1 MAGGA
6 GKSGRGLPGRAP
18 LEGGPGPAWAVAPPG
33 IHELPDRSRIVL
45 AFSGGLDTTFC
56 AVRLRETEGADV
68 ITVTVDT
75 GGFSDAE
82 RRRIEER
89 ARAAGSV
96 RHETVD
102 GRRRVYDRFCTYLVK
117 GNCLRGGVYPLSVGA
132 ERIVQAEE
140 VARVARETGAAAVAH
155 GSTGAGNDQVRF
167 DTALAALLPGI
178 RVLAPIR
185 ELGWTRDQ
193 EADWLEAR
201 GFPVDRSTRRY
212 SVNAGL
218 WGVTIGGGETHD
230 PWKSLPPEAWQTTTD
245 PEKAPAE
252 AEVVVLAFE
261 RGLPVALDGRRLE
274 PLELLAELGA
284 RAARHGVGRGVHLGD
299 TILGIKGRI
308 AFEAPA
314 PAVILRAHRELEK
327 LVLTKAQQTWKQTL
341 AEFYGGALHEGLW
354 FDPVMRDC
362 EAFLDS
368 SQERVNG
375 EARVR
380 LWRGT
385 CEVVGVRSPDSL
397 LSGAGATYGE
407 GAKAWSGAEAAGF
420 SRIHGMQGILAER
433 LRARRAAE
441 GLAPRIE
448 GGTKT

>member
-1 MAGGA
+1 M
-6 GKSGRGLPGRAP
+6 
-18 LEGGPGPAWAVAPPG
+18 
-33 IHELPDRSRIVL
+33 
-45 AFSGGLDTTFC
+45 
-56 AVRLRETEGADV
+56 

-75 GGFSDAE
+75 GGFDEAD
-82 RRRIEER
+82 RRRIADR
-89 ARAAGSV
+89 AREAGSK

-102 GRRRVYDRFCTYLVK
+102 GRRRVYDRFCTYIVK

-140 VARVARETGAAAVAH
+140 VARVAREAGAGAVAH

-167 DTALAALLPGI
+167 DTALMALAPGL

-185 ELGWTRDQ
+185 DLGWSRDQ
-193 EADWLEAR
+193 EADWLEKHGIA
-201 GFPVDRSTRRY
+201 VDRTTRKY

-230 PWKSLPPEAWQTTTD
+230 PWKTLPPGAWPTTAD

-252 AEVVVLAFE
+252 AEELVLGFE
-261 RGLPVALDGRRLE
+261 RGLPVSLDGKRMD
-274 PLELLAELGA
+274 PLDLLAALGP

-314 PAVILRAHRELEK
+314 PTVILKAHRELEK
-327 LVLTKAQQTWKQTL
+327 LVLTKAQQFWKQVV
-341 AEFYGGALHEGLW
+341 AEFYGGALHEALW

-375 EARVR
+375 EVR
-380 LWRGT
+380 AVLYRGS
-385 CEVVGVRSPDSL
+385 CEVAGVRSPDSL
-397 LSGAGATYGE
+397 LASAGATYGE
-407 GAKAWSGAEAAGF
+407 GARAWTGAEAAGF
-420 SRIHGMQGILAER
+420 SRLHGFQGVLAER

-441 GLAPRIE
+441 GPGGRGP
-448 GGTKT
+448 GGTGTEGKQ

>member
-1 MAGGA
+1 M
-6 GKSGRGLPGRAP
+6 SERP
-18 LEGGPGPAWAVAPPG
+18 
-33 IHELPDRSRIVL
+33 RIVL

-56 AVRLRETEGADV
+56 AVWLRETENADV

-75 GGFSDAE
+75 GGFSPAE
-82 RRRIEER
+82 RKRIEER
-89 ARAAGSV
+89 AKAAGSV
-96 RHETVD
+96 RHEFVD
-102 GRRRVYDRFCTYLVK
+102 GRRRVWDRFCTYIVK

-140 VARVARETGAAAVAH
+140 VARVAIEAGAAGVCH

-167 DTALAALLPGI
+167 DTALLALLPPGV

-185 ELGWTRDQ
+185 ELGWSRDK
-193 EADWLEAR
+193 EADWLEER
-201 GFPVDRSTRRY
+201 GHAVDRSTRKY

-230 PWKSLPPEAWQTTTD
+230 PWKSLPPEAWPTTVD

-252 AEVVVLAFE
+252 AEELVLGFE
-261 RGLPVALDGRRLE
+261 KGLPVSVDGKAMD
-274 PLELLAELGA
+274 PLALLADLGA
-284 RAARHGVGRGVHLGD
+284 RAARHGVGRGLHLGD

-314 PAVILRAHRELEK
+314 PVVILKAHRELEK
-327 LVLTKAQQTWKQTL
+327 LVLTKAQQTWKQ
-341 AEFYGGALHEGLW
+341 AVGEYYGGALHEGLW

-375 EARVR
+375 EVRVR
-380 LWRGT
+380 LHRGS
-385 CEVVGVRSPDSL
+385 CEVAGVRSPDSL
-397 LSGAGATYGE
+397 LASAGAVYGE

-420 SRIHGMQGILAER
+420 SRLHGFQGVLAER
-433 LRARRAAE
+433 LRARRAADAGE
-441 GLAPRIE
+441 GSE
-448 GGTKT
+448 K

>member
-1 MAGGA
+1 M
-6 GKSGRGLPGRAP
+6 
-18 LEGGPGPAWAVAPPG
+18 
-33 IHELPDRSRIVL
+33 L

-56 AVRLRETEGADV
+56 AIWIRETEKADV

-75 GGFSDAE
+75 GGFSAAE
-82 RRRIEER
+82 RKRIAAR
-89 ARAAGSV
+89 AREVGSV
-96 RHETVD
+96 RHEFVD
-102 GRRRVYDRFCTYLVK
+102 GRQRVWDRFCTYIVK

-132 ERIVQAEE
+132 ERVVQAEV
-140 VARVARETGAAAVAH
+140 VARIALEERAVAVAH

-167 DTALAALLPGI
+167 DTALMA
-178 RVLAPIR
+178 LAPGLRILTPIR
-185 ELGWTRDQ
+185 DLGWSRDQ

-201 GFPVDRSTRRY
+201 GVKVDRSTRKY

-230 PWKSLPPEAWQTTTD
+230 PWKSLPPEAWPTTAD

-252 AEVVVLAFE
+252 AEEIVLGFE
-261 RGLPVALDGRRLE
+261 KGLPVSLDGKRVAPLDLLE
-274 PLELLAELGA
+274 RLGA

-314 PAVILRAHRELEK
+314 PAVILKAHRELEK
-327 LVLTKAQQTWKQTL
+327 LVLTKAQQTWKQTV

-375 EARVR
+375 EVRVR
-380 LWRGT
+380 LYRGS
-385 CEVVGVRSPDSL
+385 CEVAGVRSPDSL
-397 LSGAGATYGE
+397 LASAGATYGE
-407 GAKAWSGAEAAGF
+407 GAKAWTGSEAAGF
-420 SRIHGMQGILAER
+420 SRLHGLQGVLAER
-433 LRARRAAE
+433 LRSRGSGKKGKR
-441 GLAPRIE
+441 
-448 GGTKT
+448 K

>member
-1 MAGGA
+1 M
-6 GKSGRGLPGRAP
+6 
-18 LEGGPGPAWAVAPPG
+18 
-33 IHELPDRSRIVL
+33 L

-56 AVRLRETEGADV
+56 AIWIREIEKADV

-75 GGFSDAE
+75 GGFTAAE
-82 RRRIEER
+82 KRRIAAR
-89 ARAAGSV
+89 AREVGSV
-96 RHETVD
+96 RHEIVD
-102 GRRRVYDRFCTYLVK
+102 GRQRVWDRFCTYIVK

-132 ERIVQAEE
+132 ERIVQAEV
-140 VARVARETGAAAVAH
+140 VARVALEEGAVAVAH

-167 DTALAALLPGI
+167 DTALMALAPGLRI
-178 RVLAPIR
+178 LTPIR
-185 ELGWTRDQ
+185 ELGWSRDR
-193 EADWLEAR
+193 EADWLKDR
-201 GFPVDRSTRRY
+201 GVAVPRSTRKY

-230 PWKSLPPEAWQTTTD
+230 PWKSLPSGAWPTTAD
-245 PEKAPAE
+245 PGKAPAR
-252 AEVVVLAFE
+252 AEEIVLGFE
-261 RGLPVALDGRRLE
+261 KGLPVSLDGRRMKPLVLLE
-274 PLELLAELGA
+274 RLGA

-314 PAVILRAHRELEK
+314 PAVILKAHRELEK

-375 EARVR
+375 EVRVR
-380 LWRGT
+380 LYRGS
-385 CEVVGVRSPDSL
+385 CEVAGVRSPDSL
-397 LSGAGATYGE
+397 LAAAGATYGE
-407 GAKAWSGAEAAGF
+407 GAKAWTGAEAAGF
-420 SRIHGMQGILAER
+420 SRLHGFQGVLAER
-433 LRARRAAE
+433 LRGRKKR
-441 GLAPRIE
+441 G
-448 GGTKT
+448 KKK

>member
-1 MAGGA
+1 M
-6 GKSGRGLPGRAP
+6 
-18 LEGGPGPAWAVAPPG
+18 
-33 IHELPDRSRIVL
+33 L

-56 AVRLRETEGADV
+56 AIWIRETEKADV

-75 GGFSDAE
+75 GGFTDAE
-82 RRRIEER
+82 KKRIAAR
-89 ARAAGSV
+89 AREVGSV
-96 RHETVD
+96 RHEIVD
-102 GRRRVYDRFCTYLVK
+102 GRQRVWDRFCTYLVK

-132 ERIVQAEE
+132 ERIVQAEV
-140 VARVARETGAAAVAH
+140 VARIALEEGAIAVAH

-167 DTALAALLPGI
+167 DTALMALAPGLRI
-178 RVLAPIR
+178 LTPIR
-185 ELGWTRDQ
+185 ELGWSRDQ

-201 GFPVDRSTRRY
+201 GVAVERATRKY

-230 PWKSLPPEAWQTTTD
+230 PWKSLPPEAWPTTAD

-252 AEVVVLAFE
+252 AEEIVLEFE
-261 RGLPVALDGRRLE
+261 KGLPVSLDGKRLP
-274 PLELLAELGA
+274 PLVLLDRLGA

-368 SQERVNG
+368 SQARVNG
-375 EARVR
+375 EVRVR
-380 LWRGT
+380 LYRGS
-385 CEVVGVRSPDSL
+385 CEVAGVRSPDSL
-397 LSGAGATYGE
+397 LASAGATYGE
-407 GAKAWSGAEAAGF
+407 GAKSWTGADAAGF
-420 SRIHGMQGILAER
+420 SRLHGFQGVLAER
-433 LRARRAAE
+433 LRNRVPAK
-441 GLAPRIE
+441 
-448 GGTKT
+448 GTKRGKKK

>member
-1 MAGGA
+1 M
-6 GKSGRGLPGRAP
+6 
-18 LEGGPGPAWAVAPPG
+18 
-33 IHELPDRSRIVL
+33 PDRPRIVL

-68 ITVTVDT
+68 LTVTVDT
-75 GGFSDAE
+75 GGFTDAE

-89 ARAAGSV
+89 ARAAGAV

-102 GRRRVYDRFCTYLVK
+102 GRRRVWDRFASYIVK

-140 VARVARETGAAAVAH
+140 VARVAREVGAVAVAH

-167 DTALAALLPGI
+167 DTALAALLPGV
-178 RVLAPIR
+178 RVLAPVR
-185 ELGWTRDQ
+185 ELGWSRNQ
-193 EADWLEAR
+193 EADWLEER
-201 GFPVDRSTRRY
+201 GHKVDRSTRRY

-230 PWKSLPPEAWQTTTD
+230 PWQSLPPEAWPTTAD

-252 AEVVVLAFE
+252 GEEVVLGFE
-261 RGLPVALDGRRLE
+261 RGLPVSLDGKRLD
-274 PLELLAELGA
+274 PLDLLADLGA
-284 RAARHGVGRGVHLGD
+284 RAARHGVGRGIHLGD
-299 TILGIKGRI
+299 TILGIKGRV

-314 PAVILRAHRELEK
+314 PTVLLRAHRELEK
-327 LVLTKAQQTWKQTL
+327 LVLTGAQQFWKQVV

-380 LWRGT
+380 LHRGA
-385 CEVVGVRSPDSL
+385 CEVLGVRSPDSL
-397 LSGAGATYGE
+397 MAGAGASYGE
-407 GAKAWSGAEAAGF
+407 GSTAWTGAEAAGF
-420 SRIHGMQGILAER
+420 SRLHGLQGVLAER
-433 LRARRAAE
+433 LRARRAAGAAE
-441 GLAPRIE
+441 GEA
-448 GGTKT
+448 K